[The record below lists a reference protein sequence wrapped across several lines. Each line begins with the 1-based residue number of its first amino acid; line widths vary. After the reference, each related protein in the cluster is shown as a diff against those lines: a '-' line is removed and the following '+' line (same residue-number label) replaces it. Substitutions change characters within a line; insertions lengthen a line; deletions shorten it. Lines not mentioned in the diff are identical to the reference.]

1 MVETST
7 SKKCYIKYPFR
18 IGDHL
23 WRPVSSLLF
32 LYLHMIVFVDIPTL
46 LPVPS
51 ETSPQTA
58 ASIHIQ
64 FVCHYLLEMLSNLK

>member
-51 ETSPQTA
+51 ETSPKLQP
-58 ASIHIQ
+58 Q
-64 FVCHYLLEMLSNLK
+64 FTFKLLEMLSNLK

>member
-23 WRPVSSLLF
+23 WRPVSFLLF
-32 LYLHMIVFVDIPTL
+32 LYLHTGMLVFVDIPTL

-51 ETSPQTA
+51 ETSPKLQP
-58 ASIHIQ
+58 Q
-64 FVCHYLLEMLSNLK
+64 FTFKLLEMLSNLK